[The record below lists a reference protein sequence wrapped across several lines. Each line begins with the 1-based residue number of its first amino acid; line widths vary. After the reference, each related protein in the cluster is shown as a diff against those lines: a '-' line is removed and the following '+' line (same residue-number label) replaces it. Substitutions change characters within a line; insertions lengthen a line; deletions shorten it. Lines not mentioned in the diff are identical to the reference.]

1 MQHRILHTV
10 SALALSI
17 GIGIPN
23 TGDAQNIR
31 ANAIECEEGASP
43 VTVAGTRRVV
53 CLFPDGTRA
62 SGGTDLDPLAQA
74 SDDAQEMEV
83 ITNSVQEAAERAEG
97 SGLEALANEAGNGA
111 TDEMLVQQL
120 SEDGSDE
127 NPLRGALKDNREARQ
142 QRREER
148 QAAREAERA
157 EAEAQAQAQ
166 AEAEAQA
173 ELEAQAEAEAQADTQ
188 ARAQEQ
194 AQAEAEVQT
203 QAQAET
209 TTEQPNLSSENTA
222 AALSEDGAVVSGA
235 GERIIQIDTERS
247 AQRANRFRNAIA
259 AQIEGNTT
267 TGEARSEIVT
277 EETAR
282 SSSEEPGAA
291 RTAQTPVDDSGLSNF
306 EKFALGALGIAAV
319 SAILDNDE
327 EVVASTSDRA
337 VVQGSDGQYRVLKN
351 DDELLRQPG
360 VRVDTKEFADG
371 STRSIVTREN
381 GEQVITIRA
390 ADGQVL
396 KRTRVTADGQRIVL
410 FDDTQRFEPVN
421 LQQVQNSAPSAATV
435 RANDDADLRAALAA
449 LENPTDRAYSL
460 QQIREIR
467 AVRELMPLIELDDIN
482 FETGSATIR
491 PEEARDLTDIGRA
504 LASAIAENPNEIF
517 LIEGHTD
524 AVGGAA
530 MNLVLSDRR
539 AESAALALTEYF
551 DIPPENLVVQGYG
564 EANLKV
570 PTADAERANRRVAVR
585 RITPL
590 LVTELR

>member
-188 ARAQEQ
+188 VQAQEQ
-194 AQAEAEVQT
+194 AQAEA

-209 TTEQPNLSSENTA
+209 STEQTTPPAEDTA
-222 AALSEDGAVVSGA
+222 EALSEDGAVVSGA

-421 LQQVQNSAPSAATV
+421 LQQVQNSAPSATTV